1 MKIAHLSHR
10 FWPCTGGIETH
21 IMQLCEEL
29 NAKGNET
36 KVVCLNKCPNSNKVL
51 PAKDEKNGIAIERLK
66 FLNLRIYRIA
76 FGAIGKVKGF
86 DTVHIHG
93 LGFFSDY
100 FALFKLVH
108 KKRMV
113 LSTHGGI
120 FHTKNHSLLKKI
132 YFNVWCRLT
141 LTAFD
146 KVIAVSKQDFE
157 TFKKI
162 VPKSKLVLIENPV
175 PVEVLSKIPR
185 NPVPNSFLFVGRLS
199 KNKGLE
205 NLLNAFAKVK
215 KDGNNFSLKIA
226 GKPFD
231 LSKKQVQ
238 EMVSEKG
245 LKGNAKVLG
254 MVSKK
259 ELLSIYSESEFFV
272 SASEYE
278 GFGISAI
285 EAMSAGLILVLN
297 SIPPFKTF
305 VSDGKTG
312 FIVDFSDKERAGKA
326 IKKTIDLKKS
336 EKQKIRRNAR
346 AFSQKFSWK
355 EGLNKFE
362 KVYRN

>member
-1 MKIAHLSHR
+1 MKVAHLSHR

-29 NAKGNET
+29 NAKGDET

-51 PAKDEKNGIAIERLK
+51 PAKDEKNGIAIERLR

-100 FALFKLVH
+100 FALFKLFH
-108 KKRMV
+108 KKKLV

-132 YFNVWCRLT
+132 YFNLWCRLT

-146 KVIAVSKQDFE
+146 KVIAVSAQDFE

-162 VPKSKLVLIENPV
+162 VPESRLVLIENPV

-185 NPVPNSFLFVGRLS
+185 KPVPNSFLFVGRLS
-199 KNKGLE
+199 KNKGLK
-205 NLLNAFAKVK
+205 NLLNAFAELK
-215 KDGNNFSLKIA
+215 KKRQDFSLKIA

-231 LSKKQVQ
+231 LSKKQV
-238 EMVSEKG
+238 EKMILAKG
-245 LKGNAKVLG
+245 LNEKVKVLG
-254 MVSKK
+254 MVSEK
-259 ELLSIYSESEFFV
+259 ELLELYSKNEFFA

-278 GFGISAI
+278 GFGISAV
-285 EAMSAGLILVLN
+285 EAIAAGLVPILN
-297 SIPPFKTF
+297 AIPPFKAF
-305 VSDGKTG
+305 VKEGKTG
-312 FIVDFSDKERAGKA
+312 FIVDFSSKERAGKA
-326 IKKTIDLKKS
+326 IGKAIGLKKS
-336 EKQKIRRNAR
+336 ERQEMGRNVR
-346 AFSQKFSWK
+346 AFSQKFCWK
-355 EGLNKFE
+355 TALKKFE
-362 KVYRN
+362 KTYSE